1 MLFRFHT
8 LLILQTINLFLTSPS
23 HSRFIPEKLLFGQP
37 LEQHTHTFDP
47 RLHPSPLDTFPFF
60 KTNFLGCFPSS
71 KEGRCFL
78 ESILSS
84 HKNEEITRVDSCLA
98 FCEWKRTR
106 YVVAGVGFQKGCWCL
121 EMMPEYTVDGE
132 CDVAC
137 GPGENGENDEDME
150 EICGGKGVLAVLG

>member
-8 LLILQTINLFLTSPS
+8 LLVLQIINLFLTSPS
-23 HSRFIPEKLLFGQP
+23 HSRFIPERLLFGQP
-37 LEQHTHTFDP
+37 LEQQTHTFDP
-47 RLHPSPLDTFPFF
+47 RLHPSALDTFPFF